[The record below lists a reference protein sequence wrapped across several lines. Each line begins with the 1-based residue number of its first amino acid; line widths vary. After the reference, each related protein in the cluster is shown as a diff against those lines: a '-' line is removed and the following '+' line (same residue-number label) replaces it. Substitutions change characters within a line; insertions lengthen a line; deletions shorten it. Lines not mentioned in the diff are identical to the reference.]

1 MSEPPKLPDVLT
13 ENHDDRFVLV
23 VNKKARRFFRKR
35 FEGRGPQWS
44 KIANLG
50 ILSPEYRALELQRTP
65 VFPMILHNLHEAGFT
80 VMFEC
85 DACKRHHFLDD
96 KMAERFMQ
104 EAMAIVDM
112 TTLPAHE
119 TMQ

>member
-1 MSEPPKLPDVLT
+1 MSELPDVLT
-13 ENHDDRFVLV
+13 ESHNDSFVLIA
-23 VNKKARRFFRKR
+23 NKRARRFLKKR
-35 FEGRGPQWS
+35 FEGGGPQWS
-44 KIANLG
+44 KIANPD
-50 ILSPEYRALELQRTP
+50 ILTPEYRALVLGRAP
-65 VFPMILHNLHEAGFT
+65 VFAMILHNLHEAGFT

-85 DACKRHHFLDD
+85 EKCKDHHFLDD

>member
-1 MSEPPKLPDVLT
+1 MSESPQLPDVFT
-13 ENHDDRFVLV
+13 ENHDDCFVLII
-23 VNKKARRFFRKR
+23 NKKARSFFRKR

-44 KIANLG
+44 KIANPG
-50 ILSPEYRALELQRTP
+50 ILTPEYRALELERSP
-65 VFPMILHNLHEAGFT
+65 VFPMILHNLHEGGFT

-85 DACKRHHFLDD
+85 DACKRHHLLDD

-104 EAMAIVDM
+104 EAMAIETAM
-112 TTLPAHE
+112 TLPSHE